1 LRAFFIEEISM
12 YRFMLLTSLAMLGG
26 CASIVTGQNQALSV
40 ETVAEAGSSL
50 PGANCKLMNDKG
62 SWFVTTPGS
71 VTVTRSYNDIN
82 VTFTKEGHNAGVAT
96 AKSSTKAMA
105 AGNLIFGGVIGA
117 AVDAGTGAAFDYPS
131 LIQVIMGKTRY
142 LGGEQPPPE
151 EKK

>member
-1 LRAFFIEEISM
+1 MLRIVVTST
-12 YRFMLLTSLAMLGG
+12 LLLLGG

-82 VTFTKEGHNAGVAT
+82 VTCTKEGHNAGVAT

-142 LGGEQPPPE
+142 LGGEQPPQE

>member
-1 LRAFFIEEISM
+1 MSKI
-12 YRFMLLTSLAMLGG
+12 MLALLFLLLGG

-82 VTFTKEGHNAGVAT
+82 VTCTKEGHNAGIAT

-131 LIQVIMGKTRY
+131 LIQVIMGKTR
-142 LGGEQPPPE
+142 LIGGEQPQAE

>member
-1 LRAFFIEEISM
+1 
-12 YRFMLLTSLAMLGG
+12 
-26 CASIVTGQNQALSV
+26 
-40 ETVAEAGSSL
+40 
-50 PGANCKLMNDKG
+50 
-62 SWFVTTPGS
+62 
-71 VTVTRSYNDIN
+71 
-82 VTFTKEGHNAGVAT
+82 
-96 AKSSTKAMA
+96 MA